1 MNSIINAI
9 KASFVLI
16 ACLCIHPI
24 SAQVEHVVKLGT
36 GMMSLEAVDSY
47 PQKLLEV
54 IENSD
59 TAVIVRITTFNE
71 WEDIKTIE
79 SLRYAPY
86 VASRTY
92 DEKLKKYLKPTT
104 YINSESESTRH
115 LADSIFS
122 GNEKTVIEIIRK
134 ALAVSSSL
142 KFDELL
148 AQRIY
153 NGNVSC
159 MSSDYSLETRTGTC
173 SECTNIFL
181 SLMRNRN
188 IPARFVRGMVFNQGS
203 MTFHAWAEVW
213 FDGFSW
219 WAVDPQTGNE
229 MTPYY
234 FYKLHAG
241 ADALEYGCDSL
252 RNYRFRNGGLIIEE
266 QPVKYQF

>member
-1 MNSIINAI
+1 MDSVINTI

-16 ACLCIHPI
+16 VCLYIHPI
-24 SAQVEHVVKLGT
+24 SAQVEHVAKLGT
-36 GMMSLEAVDSY
+36 GIMSLESVDSY

-71 WEDIKTIE
+71 WEDVQTVK

-86 VASRTY
+86 VANRIY
-92 DEKLKKYLKPTT
+92 DEKLRKYLKPTT
-104 YINSESESTRH
+104 FINSESESTRH
-115 LADSIFS
+115 LTDSIFI
-122 GNEKTVIEIIRK
+122 GTEKTMVEMIRK
-134 ALAVSSSL
+134 ALAISSSL
-142 KFDELL
+142 KFDNLL

-153 NGNVSC
+153 NGEVAC
-159 MSSDYSLETRTGTC
+159 MSSDYSLETMTGTC

-181 SLMRNRN
+181 ALMRNRN
-188 IPARFVRGMVFNQGS
+188 IPARFVRGMVFNQGN

-213 FDGFSW
+213 FDGFGW

-229 MTPYY
+229 MTPYF

-241 ADALEYGCDSL
+241 ADALECGCNSL
-252 RNYRFRNGGLIIEE
+252 KSYRFRNGSVIIEE
-266 QPVKYQF
+266 QTVKYQF

>member
-9 KASFVLI
+9 KASFLLI

-36 GMMSLEAVDSY
+36 GIMSLEAVDSY

-71 WEDIKTIE
+71 WEDVQTVE
-79 SLRYAPY
+79 SLRNAPY
-86 VASRTY
+86 VASRIY
-92 DEKLKKYLKPTT
+92 DEKLRNYLKPTT
-104 YINSESESTRH
+104 FINSESESTRH

-122 GNEKTVIEIIRK
+122 GNEKTVVEIIRK
-134 ALAVSSSL
+134 ALAISSKL

-148 AQRIY
+148 AQKIY
-153 NGNVSC
+153 NGDVSC
-159 MSSDYSLETRTGTC
+159 MSSDYSLKTMTGTC

-181 SLMRNRN
+181 ALMRNRN
-188 IPARFVRGMVFNQGS
+188 IPARFVRGMVFNQGN
-203 MTFHAWAEVW
+203 MTFHTWAEIW
-213 FDGFSW
+213 FDNFGW

-234 FYKLHAG
+234 
-241 ADALEYGCDSL
+241 
-252 RNYRFRNGGLIIEE
+252 NI
-266 QPVKYQF
+266 

>member
-1 MNSIINAI
+1 MNSIIAI
-9 KASFVLI
+9 KASFLLI

-36 GMMSLEAVDSY
+36 RIMSLEAVDSY

-59 TAVIVRITTFNE
+59 TAVIVKITTFNE
-71 WEDIKTIE
+71 WEDVQTVE
-79 SLRYAPY
+79 TLRYAPY
-86 VASRTY
+86 VASRIY
-92 DEKLKKYLKPTT
+92 DEKLQNYLKPTT
-104 YINSESESTRH
+104 FINSESESTRH

-122 GNEKTVIEIIRK
+122 GNEKTVVEIIRK
-134 ALAVSSSL
+134 ALAISSKL

-148 AQRIY
+148 AKKIY
-153 NGNVSC
+153 HGDVSC
-159 MSSDYSLETRTGTC
+159 MNSDHSLKTMTGTC

-181 SLMRNRN
+181 ALMRNRN
-188 IPARFVRGMVFNQGS
+188 IPARFVRGMVFNQGN
-203 MTFHAWAEVW
+203 MIFHAWAEIW
-213 FDGFSW
+213 FDNFGW

-241 ADALEYGCDSL
+241 TDALECGCDSL
-252 RNYRFRNGGLIIEE
+252 RSYRFRNGGLIIEE
-266 QPVKYQF
+266 QTVTYQF

>member
-9 KASFVLI
+9 KASALLI

-36 GMMSLEAVDSY
+36 GIMSLEAVDSY

-71 WEDIKTIE
+71 WEDVQAVKNNKMC
-79 SLRYAPY
+79 SY
-86 VASRTY
+86 VANRIY
-92 DEKLKKYLKPTT
+92 DEKLRNYLKPTSF
-104 YINSESESTRH
+104 INSESESTRH

-122 GNEKTVIEIIRK
+122 GNEKTVVEIIRK
-134 ALAVSSSL
+134 ALAISSKL

-148 AQRIY
+148 AQKIY
-153 NGNVSC
+153 NGDVSC
-159 MSSDYSLETRTGTC
+159 MSSDYSLKTMTGTC

-181 SLMRNRN
+181 ALMRNRN
-188 IPARFVRGMVFNQGS
+188 IPARFVRGMVFNQGRV
-203 MTFHAWAEVW
+203 TFHAWAEIW
-213 FDGFSW
+213 FDGFGW

-241 ADALEYGCDSL
+241 ADAMECGCDL
-252 RNYRFRNGGLIIEE
+252 RSYRFRNGSLIIEE
-266 QPVKYQF
+266 QIVKYQF

>member
-16 ACLCIHPI
+16 GCLCIHPI

-36 GMMSLEAVDSY
+36 SMMSLESVDSY

-71 WEDIKTIE
+71 WEDIQTVE
-79 SLRYAPY
+79 SLRYTPY
-86 VASRTY
+86 VANRTY

-104 YINSESESTRH
+104 YINSESESARH

-122 GNEKTVIEIIRK
+122 GNEKTVVEIIRK

-153 NGNVSC
+153 NGDVSC
-159 MSSDYSLETRTGTC
+159 LSSDYSLKTMTGTC
-173 SECTNIFL
+173 S
-181 SLMRNRN
+181 
-188 IPARFVRGMVFNQGS
+188 
-203 MTFHAWAEVW
+203 
-213 FDGFSW
+213 
-219 WAVDPQTGNE
+219 
-229 MTPYY
+229 
-234 FYKLHAG
+234 K
-241 ADALEYGCDSL
+241 
-252 RNYRFRNGGLIIEE
+252 
-266 QPVKYQF
+266 